1 MVAFYNAGD
10 QAIYNQGYSFIP
22 QERFRLGDP
31 NLGGSTTTAP
41 VTGGINTLPVNMGGG
56 GGGGGFNPY
65 NPDMSQIRTDFD
77 PTAYNLAMRNEEKF
91 GPTVGPNPDMYF
103 TPQSKLQK
111 AIGSAVNFIPGFG
124 TLKRGAE
131 FVGGILNQFL
141 PVNQRAILEN
151 ELRGSGVLTDDI
163 GRIVAQPGQYNTP
176 EGIMAGYNA
185 AQMNEGTFD
194 KRLDR
199 ISKTL
204 GDKAAGGKYGISA
217 SDIQGIIDG
226 TISEEDIEN
235 KYGISTNL
243 ISNLRN
249 INLAKQNFINQQN
262 KAAEI
267 AAYKE
272 KQKQKKALERQRAK
286 TREADAAAGAF
297 SNQVQQDSG
306 GGGGG
311 GGSWREQTAAK
322 ERQGVSVAGPGFG
335 KGAYFMDGGLVDL
348 VDIYD

>member
-31 NLGGSTTTAP
+31 NLGRSTTTAP

-124 TLKRGAE
+124 ALKRGAE

-151 ELRGSGVLTDDI
+151 ELRGSGVLTDNI
-163 GRIVAQPGQYNTP
+163 GRIVAQPGQYNTA

-185 AQMNEGTFD
+185 SQMNEGTFD
-194 KRLDR
+194 KRTENIRETLRDKYDLSDTQIDQLISGELDEDDFTG
-199 ISKTL
+199 SKYKL
-204 GDKAAGGKYGISA
+204 PSGKV
-217 SDIQGIIDG
+217 
-226 TISEEDIEN
+226 
-235 KYGISTNL
+235 TNL
-243 ISNLRN
+243 FSNIRN
-249 INLAKQNFINQQN
+249 IELAKQNFLKQQN

-272 KQKQKKALERQRAK
+272 KQKQKKALERKRAK

>member
-56 GGGGGFNPY
+56 GGGGFNPY
-65 NPDMSQIRTDFD
+65 NPDMSRVRTDFD

-103 TPQSKLQK
+103 TPQSNLQK

-131 FVGGILNQFL
+131 FVGGILNQYL

-163 GRIVAQPGQYNTP
+163 GRIVAKPGQYNTA

-185 AQMNEGTFD
+185 SQMNEGTFD
-194 KRLDR
+194 KRTENIRETLRDKYDLSDTQIDQLISGELDEDDFTG
-199 ISKTL
+199 SKYQL
-204 GDKAAGGKYGISA
+204 PSGK
-217 SDIQGIIDG
+217 
-226 TISEEDIEN
+226 
-235 KYGISTNL
+235 
-243 ISNLRN
+243 ISNLFSNIRN
-249 INLAKQNFINQQN
+249 IELAKQNFLTQQN

-272 KQKQKKALERQRAK
+272 KQKQKKALERKRAK

-311 GGSWREQTAAK
+311 GSSWREQTAAK